1 MKCDHGV
8 YIRTGCEHNHGPETD
23 ELQRIAAIH
32 ECEKLAGE
40 RPGSLKDLCDEVRI
54 K

>member
-1 MKCDHGV
+1 MRVDGV
-8 YIRTGCEHNHGPETD
+8 FIQSGKEHNHGEETD
-23 ELQRIAAIH
+23 ELERIASVH

-40 RPGSLKDLCDEVRI
+40 RPGSLKDLCDKVRA